1 MKPDS
6 KMSIAGQWLTGIL
19 FGAIAL
25 YCGWISLQMNVRFGL
40 QFSETTAQIFAVS
53 DGAKIL
59 LPIMAAYIGWT
70 TRQRIAWFVAIGIS
84 ITAALSSLL
93 QDQAQVM
100 KDTQATSRVLSNAEA
115 DAERVRGEL
124 AAITERRGPA
134 TIEAAIE
141 AHKQHKRWTSTIQ
154 CTDATVPE
162 SYDYCQAY
170 NQLRAD
176 LATAQRRDKLQ
187 AQLDEATAAIK
198 STPEKANGPSDHLAT
213 LTGGDKIMIAS
224 VFSTLVSIAQLV
236 ILEFLATFSGDAG
249 ATIRNAINAMRRN
262 RPAKRSLPIATPVQ
276 QVATAAPKR
285 ATKAYYLERL
295 ERESPHFAEK
305 VQRGEMSVYAACIA
319 TGLRKPP
326 KGDWTK
332 PVAYGLKEKA
342 KA

>member
-6 KMSIAGQWLTGIL
+6 KMSIAGQWLTGLL

-25 YCGWISLQMNVRFGL
+25 YCGWISLMMNIRFGL
-40 QFSETTAQIFAVS
+40 QYSETTAQIFAAS
-53 DGAKIL
+53 DAAKIL

-70 TRQRIAWFVAIGIS
+70 TRKRIAWLFAIGIS
-84 ITAALSSLL
+84 VTAALASLL

-100 KDTQATSRVLSNAEA
+100 KDSQATSRVLSNAEA
-115 DAERVRGEL
+115 DATRIRGEL
-124 AAITERRGPA
+124 AGISEKRSP
-134 TIEAAIE
+134 AAIKAE
-141 AHKQHKRWTSTIQ
+141 IAAHKQHKRWTSTIQ

-162 SYDYCQAY
+162 SYEYCQAY
-170 NQLRAD
+170 NRLHAD
-176 LATAQRRDKLQ
+176 LATAGRRDELL
-187 AQLDEATAAIK
+187 AQLDTATASITA
-198 STPEKANGPSDHLAT
+198 TPEKANGPSDHLAT

-224 VFSTLVSIAQLV
+224 VFSTFVSIAQLV

-262 RPAKRSLPIATPVQ
+262 RPAKRPLPIATPVQ

-295 ERESPHFAEK
+295 AKESPHFAEK

-332 PVAYGLKEKA
+332 PVAYGLNEKA